1 MNVTMDN
8 LLLYILLAF
17 LVYTFFFEKKSEG
30 FKKISKEQQLNDM
43 IEDYIIRLKL
53 EKRSQ
58 EYIDEAVKR
67 QRVRLDYMLS
77 KLRNE

>member
-30 FKKISKEQQLNDM
+30 FEKISKEEQLNNM
-43 IEDYIIRLKL
+43 IEDYIQRLKM
-53 EKRSQ
+53 EKRSK
-58 EYIDEAVKR
+58 EYIDEAVKE
-67 QRVRLDYMLS
+67 QRVRLDYMLT
-77 KLRNE
+77 KLRKE

>member
-1 MNVTMDN
+1 MNN
-8 LLLYILLAF
+8 LLFYILLAF

-58 EYIDEAVKR
+58 DYIDEAVKR

>member
-1 MNVTMDN
+1 MNN
-8 LLLYILLAF
+8 LLFYILLAF

-53 EKRSQ
+53 EKRSK

>member
-1 MNVTMDN
+1 MNN
-8 LLLYILLAF
+8 LLFYILLAF

-43 IEDYIIRLKL
+43 IEDYINRLKL